1 MQHAKLKKDDGMPSL
16 STIATLVG
24 ATVIS
29 CISGACFA
37 EDRLKIVAS
46 FSILGDMVQQ
56 VVGEHA
62 DVTTIVGP
70 DADAHVYQPSVA
82 DARAVADA
90 DVIFVNGLGFETWS
104 ETLIAE
110 SGTDASVHV
119 ATQGV
124 KIVKVDGE
132 TDPHAWNSL
141 SNGVVYVNNI
151 AAVLSNKIPEK
162 ADVIE
167 TNRATYANTLMALD
181 TSTKTKL
188 SQLPAKKRTVVTAHD
203 AFGYLADAYDM
214 TFLAPV
220 GIDTDAEPS
229 AQELAVLI
237 DQLKADGAAALF
249 VENITSPALVQQIAD
264 ETGLTIGG
272 RLFSDALSERGGPAT
287 SYLAMFEH
295 NLNTLLTALGSN

>member
-1 MQHAKLKKDDGMPSL
+1 MPSL
-16 STIATLVG
+16 ATIATLVG

-162 ADVIE
+162 AGVIE
-167 TNRATYANTLMALD
+167 TNRATYVNTLMALD
-181 TSTKTKL
+181 ASTKTKL
-188 SQLPAKKRTVVTAHD
+188 SQLPAEKRTVVTAHD

-237 DQLKADGAAALF
+237 DQLKADGAAARF

-272 RLFSDALSERGGPAT
+272 RLFSDALSERGGPST

>member
-1 MQHAKLKKDDGMPSL
+1 MPSL
-16 STIATLVG
+16 SKIATLVG

-29 CISGACFA
+29 CISGACVA

-56 VVGEHA
+56 VVAEHA
-62 DVTTIVGP
+62 NVTTIVGP

-90 DVIFVNGLGFETWS
+90 DVIFINGLGFETWS

-162 ADVIE
+162 ADIIE

-188 SQLPAKKRTVVTAHD
+188 SQLPAEKRTVVTAHD

>member
-1 MQHAKLKKDDGMPSL
+1 MQHAKFNKDDGMPSL
-16 STIATLVG
+16 SKIATLVG

-29 CISGACFA
+29 CISGVCFA

-104 ETLIAE
+104 KTLIAE

-162 ADVIE
+162 ADIIE

-181 TSTKTKL
+181 ASTKTKL
-188 SQLPAKKRTVVTAHD
+188 SQLPAEKRTVVTAHD

-220 GIDTDAEPS
+220 GIDTEAEPS

-249 VENITSPALVQQIAD
+249 IENITSPALVQQIAD

>member
-1 MQHAKLKKDDGMPSL
+1 MPSL
-16 STIATLVG
+16 SKIATLVG

-162 ADVIE
+162 ADIIE

-188 SQLPAKKRTVVTAHD
+188 SQLPAEKRTVVTAHD

-214 TFLAPV
+214 RFLAPV

-295 NLNTLLTALGSN
+295 NLNTLLTALGRN

>member
-1 MQHAKLKKDDGMPSL
+1 M
-16 STIATLVG
+16 
-24 ATVIS
+24 
-29 CISGACFA
+29 
-37 EDRLKIVAS
+37 
-46 FSILGDMVQQ
+46 
-56 VVGEHA
+56 
-62 DVTTIVGP
+62 
-70 DADAHVYQPSVA
+70 
-82 DARAVADA
+82 
-90 DVIFVNGLGFETWS
+90 GFETWS

-124 KIVKVDGE
+124 KIVKVDSE

-151 AAVLSNKIPEK
+151 AAVTSNKIPEK
-162 ADVIE
+162 ADIIE

-181 TSTKTKL
+181 ASTKTKL
-188 SQLPAKKRTVVTAHD
+188 SQLPAERRTVVTAHD